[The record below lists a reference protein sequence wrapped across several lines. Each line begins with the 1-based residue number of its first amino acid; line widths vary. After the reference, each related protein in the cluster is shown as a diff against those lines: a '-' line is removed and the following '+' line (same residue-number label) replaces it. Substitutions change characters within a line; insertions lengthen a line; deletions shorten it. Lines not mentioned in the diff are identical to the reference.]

1 MVRMRTRVQTTRIHT
16 KLNMVDTFAIQIKH
30 EVAIGE
36 SPESCR
42 EASVVYTVKNN
53 EETLP

>member
-1 MVRMRTRVQTTRIHT
+1 
-16 KLNMVDTFAIQIKH
+16 MVDTSSIQNH

-53 EETLP
+53 EETFPEAR